1 MPTQNL
7 PVTSHPCAALI
18 ISSSSQENGGRRVQ
32 HHKVRAWTFWKSGK
46 VSSPAFWHQPL
57 ILPTG
62 TAENFTPS
70 TSSGTQPKE
79 SQSSD
84 LQPEFLIIRS
94 KISSSGCPLLLAWV
108 QLQGGIPQMLL
119 VYCLGDG
126 SLPRRCFSSSP
137 VMSLLAKERS
147 RAKHSPPF
155 CLEKHPGKRGHMP
168 QFEGFA
174 WRILGVWLSPSGC
187 LETP

>member
-1 MPTQNL
+1 MEAEGYNT
-7 PVTSHPCAALI
+7 T
-18 ISSSSQENGGRRVQ
+18 
-32 HHKVRAWTFWKSGK
+32 KSGPEHSGNLVK
-46 VSSPAFWHQPL
+46 SLPAFWHQPL

-62 TAENFTPS
+62 MAENFTPS
-70 TSSGTQPKE
+70 TSSGTHPKE

-108 QLQGGIPQMLL
+108 QLQGVIPQMLL

-137 VMSLLAKERS
+137 AMSLLAKERS

-168 QFEGFA
+168 QFGGFA
-174 WRILGVWLSPSGC
+174 WRMLGVWLSPSGC
-187 LETP
+187 LETPWFSFKCCKSFCTLSTVLGAHR